1 MLCDWPPLYA
11 CSSLVPTRCAAHL
24 LFMNA
29 CKATSAEANGTGT
42 LSGSRVNNS
51 FGMNLQSFKGIGG
64 LLDGVVLETCEYWP
78 MSQSVA
84 L

>member
-1 MLCDWPPLYA
+1 MLCDWASLYA
-11 CSSLVPTRCAAHL
+11 HSFPVPTRCATRL

-42 LSGSRVNNS
+42 LPCSSVNNA
-51 FGMNLQSFKGIGG
+51 FGTNLQSFKGIGG
-64 LLDGVVLETCEYWP
+64 LSDGGVQYCLGG
-78 MSQSVA
+78 